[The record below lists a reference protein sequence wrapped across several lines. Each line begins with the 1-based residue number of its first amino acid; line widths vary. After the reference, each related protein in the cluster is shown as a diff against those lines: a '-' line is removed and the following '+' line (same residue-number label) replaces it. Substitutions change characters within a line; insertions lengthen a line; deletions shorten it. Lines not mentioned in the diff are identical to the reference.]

1 MVMDALAA
9 RIGERV
15 MTKLSHMT
23 DRIVDVLAE
32 RVASKVVQHLTE
44 ME

>member
-1 MVMDALAA
+1 MDALAA

-15 MTKLSHMT
+15 MTKQSHMT

-32 RVASKVVQHLTE
+32 RVAAKVMQRLTE